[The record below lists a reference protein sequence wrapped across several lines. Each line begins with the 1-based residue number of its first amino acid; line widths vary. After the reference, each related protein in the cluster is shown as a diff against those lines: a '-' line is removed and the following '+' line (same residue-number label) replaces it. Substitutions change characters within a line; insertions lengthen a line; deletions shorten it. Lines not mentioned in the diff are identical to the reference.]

1 MMHSSRSV
9 GVRKLLAAAFVLAVV
24 ALARVT
30 DAAAESA
37 PSCLQ
42 GPTAGGF
49 SAVTL
54 ETCAYRSS
62 VDALYAWTD
71 NRYVSLITAAPEFV
85 NRAFHHLYPDGV
97 PAGTRLIAKRDSAS
111 PPDPDPPL
119 TECSAPAATARVSGS
134 VAAVRT
140 ADRVG
145 TAFYAGNF
153 RWLTAEHVVS
163 GAPTVRLTNAAMD
176 VTTVL
181 GRVPMSISPC

>member
-1 MMHSSRSV
+1 MQSSRSV
-9 GVRKLLAAAFVLAVV
+9 SGRKLLAAAFVLAVV

-37 PSCLQ
+37 ASCLQ
-42 GPTAGGF
+42 GPTGGGF
-49 SAVTL
+49 SAVTYEGGSVPEL

-62 VDALYAWTD
+62 VDALYAWAD

-97 PAGTRLIAKRDSAS
+97 PVGTRLIAKQDSAS

-119 TECSAPAATARVSGS
+119 SECSAPAATARVSRS

-145 TAFYAGNF
+145 TAF
-153 RWLTAEHVVS
+153 
-163 GAPTVRLTNAAMD
+163 
-176 VTTVL
+176 
-181 GRVPMSISPC
+181 